1 MKMLNS
7 FLAFKHAVRYIFIPA
22 KGIKDAAA
30 IVNATPFCMVHPKI
44 TIIAL
49 HLFLMLSY
57 SFLVKA
63 QQKSNFKIAVIDLM
77 ILKRQ
82 KLSAI
87 PLAAELKADGLE
99 IDMGS
104 LGNRPTFESKL
115 NNDTTRKE
123 FIAKAK
129 ELNISFSSIAMTGF
143 YAQSFAERPTWQK
156 MIADCLSTAKSMEIK
171 VAFLPLGVQGD
182 LVKNPELRPAIIER
196 LKIAGKMA
204 KKAGVT
210 IGIETSLDA
219 KGEKELLKEIG
230 SKNVKSYFN
239 FSNPLKAGRDLNQE
253 IKVLGKKYI
262 CQIHCTDE
270 DGVWLQNNPRLD
282 LYKVKQTLEDIDWG
296 GWLVVERS
304 RDATQPS
311 NVKANFGTNV
321 AYLKK
326 IFLN

>member
-1 MKMLNS
+1 MLNS
-7 FLAFKHAVRYIFIPA
+7 FLAFKHAVRYIFIPE

-30 IVNATPFCMVHPKI
+30 IVNATPFCKVLPKL

-49 HLFLMLSY
+49 HLFLMLSS

-129 ELNISFSSIAMTGF
+129 ELNITFSSIAMTGF

-182 LVKNPELRPAIIER
+182 LVKNPELRPAIVNR

-219 KGEKELLKEIG
+219 KAERELLKEIG
-230 SKNVKSYFN
+230 SKYVKSYFN
-239 FSNPLKAGRDLNQE
+239 FSNPLKSGRDLHQE
-253 IKVLGKKYI
+253 LKILGKKYI

-282 LYKVKQTLEDIDWG
+282 LYKVKQTLEEMKWG
-296 GWLVVERS
+296 GWLVIERS
-304 RDATQPS
+304 RDATQPT
-311 NVKANFGTNV
+311 NVKANFGANV

-326 IFLN
+326 VFQN